1 MENHL
6 TIALTDKELQVIRCI
21 REAEDEAEDG
31 EVIIYIERNEPC
43 RVEVLQRNIPLE

>member
-6 TIALTDKELQVIRCI
+6 TIALTDKYLQVIRCI
-21 REAEDEAEDG
+21 REAEDG